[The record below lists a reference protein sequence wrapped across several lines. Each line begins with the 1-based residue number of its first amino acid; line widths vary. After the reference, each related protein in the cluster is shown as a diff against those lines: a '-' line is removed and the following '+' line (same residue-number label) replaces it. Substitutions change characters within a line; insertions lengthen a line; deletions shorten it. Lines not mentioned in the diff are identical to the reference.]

1 MDNVVTELHKG
12 AENSQNKEI
21 MNKFHEFIVHQAPG
35 LSSSIDLPNTTFIAV
50 VNRMQ
55 YKGKKK
61 TGSVN
66 SLKIKWL
73 TPGNTLS
80 SYLECNW
87 HLSLYAHVCLFSFV
101 FEGVKFNY
109 HQVLEKYTILLNL
122 QEITLLN

>member
-1 MDNVVTELHKG
+1 MTELRKG

-21 MNKFHEFIVHQAPG
+21 MNKFHEFIVHQEPG
-35 LSSSIDLPNTTFIAV
+35 LSSSIDLSNTTFIAV

-61 TGSVN
+61 PGSVN
-66 SLKIKWL
+66 SLKIKGL

-80 SYLECNW
+80 NYLECNW
-87 HLSLYAHVCLFSFV
+87 HLSLYVHVFLFSFV

-109 HQVLEKYTILLNL
+109 HQVLEKCTLNP